1 MLTRLSR
8 AEITTPPINGAR
20 IVARILGDEEL
31 TAQWLV
37 DLAHMSE
44 RMRSMR
50 MRLVEGLRKQ
60 STPGPWEHI
69 VTDVGLLV
77 TDY

>member
-1 MLTRLSR
+1 
-8 AEITTPPINGAR
+8 
-20 IVARILGDEEL
+20 
-31 TAQWLV
+31 
-37 DLAHMSE
+37 MSE

-50 MRLVEGLRKQ
+50 MRLVEGLRKR